1 MQIGFIGLGAM
12 GQAIARRLLAA
23 GHTLTVWNRSPQPMQ
38 VLAAAGAHAAT
49 GPAQAAAQPVVFSM
63 LADDAAVR
71 AVLIDHGALAAMPR
85 AAVHINMAT
94 IAVATARQL
103 AAAHAACGVGY
114 VAAPVFGRPD
124 AAAAGKLHVLAA
136 GAPDALAR
144 VQPLLAAIGQ
154 RVWPFGA
161 DAVRASAVKLAGN
174 FMLAAA
180 IEAMAEA
187 STLAQAHG
195 VAPTDFL
202 GLMTQTLFASPAY
215 QSYGALIAAQR
226 YQPAGFRLRLGLK
239 DMRLALEAADAA
251 AVPMPVAAVLRD
263 NFLDAIAHGA
273 ADKDWAALAEVSARR
288 AGQDPR

>member
-1 MQIGFIGLGAM
+1 MRIGFIGLGGM

-23 GHTLTVWNRSPQPMQ
+23 GHEVTVWNRSPQPAQ
-38 VLAAAGAHAAT
+38 ALAAEGAVAAAVT
-49 GPAQAAAQPVVFSM
+49 AAAAQPVVFSM
-63 LADDAAVR
+63 LADDTALAE
-71 AVLIDHGALAAMPR
+71 VLHDRGALAAMPR
-85 AAVHINMAT
+85 DATHVNMAT
-94 IAVATARQL
+94 VAVATTQAL
-103 AAAHAACGVGY
+103 AAEHAARGVGY

-144 VQPLLAAIGQ
+144 VQPLLEAVGQ
-154 RVWPFGA
+154 RVWPFGEDPA
-161 DAVRASAVKLAGN
+161 RASAVKLAGN

-195 VAPTDFL
+195 VAPADFL
-202 GLMTQTLFASPAY
+202 GLMTQTLFASPVY
-215 QSYGALIAAQR
+215 QGYGALIAAQR

-239 DMRLALEAADAA
+239 DVRLALQASDAA

-273 ADKDWAALAEVSARR
+273 GEKDWAALAEVSARR
-288 AGQDPR
+288 AGRG

>member
-1 MQIGFIGLGAM
+1 MQALIAEGA
-12 GQAIARRLLAA
+12 
-23 GHTLTVWNRSPQPMQ
+23 V
-38 VLAAAGAHAAT
+38 AAAVTA
-49 GPAQAAAQPVVFSM
+49 AAAQPVVFSM
-63 LADDAAVR
+63 LADDAAVE
-71 AVLIDHGALAAMPR
+71 AVLEQDGALAAM
-85 AAVHINMAT
+85 AAGAVHVNMAT
-94 IAVATARQL
+94 VSVACTRRL
-103 AAAHAACGVGY
+103 VEAHAARGVGY

-144 VQPLLAAIGQ
+144 VQPLLEAIGQ
-154 RVWPFGA
+154 RMWPFGA
-161 DAVRASAVKLAGN
+161 DPARANAVKLAGN

-187 STLAQAHG
+187 SVLAQAHG
-195 VAPTDFL
+195 VAPADFL

-239 DMRLALEAADAA
+239 DVRLVQQAADAA

-273 ADKDWAALAEVSARR
+273 AEKDWSALAEVSARR
-288 AGQDPR
+288 AGQNLR

>member
-23 GHTLTVWNRSPQPMQ
+23 GHGVTVWNRSPQPVQ
-38 VLAAAGAHAAT
+38 ALTAEGAVAAAVTA
-49 GPAQAAAQPVVFSM
+49 AAAQPVVFSM
-63 LADDAAVR
+63 LADDAAVE
-71 AVLIDHGALAAMPR
+71 AVLEQDGALAAM
-85 AAVHINMAT
+85 AAGAVHVNMAT
-94 IAVATARQL
+94 VSVACTRRL
-103 AAAHAACGVGY
+103 AEAHAARGVGY

-136 GAPDALAR
+136 GASDALAR
-144 VQPLLAAIGQ
+144 VQPLLEAIGQ
-154 RVWPFGA
+154 RVWPFGEDPA
-161 DAVRASAVKLAGN
+161 RAGAVKLAGN

-195 VAPTDFL
+195 VAPADFL
-202 GLMTQTLFASPAY
+202 GLMTQTLFASPVY

-239 DMRLALEAADAA
+239 DVRLVQQAADAA

-273 ADKDWAALAEVSARR
+273 AEKDWSALAEVSARR
-288 AGQDPR
+288 AGQNLR

>member
-23 GHTLTVWNRSPQPMQ
+23 GHEVTVWNRSSRPVQALTAEGA
-38 VLAAAGAHAAT
+38 VAAVVTA
-49 GPAQAAAQPVVFSM
+49 AAAQPVVFSM
-63 LADDAAVR
+63 LADDAAVL
-71 AVLIDHGALAAMPR
+71 AVLEQGGALAAMTLG
-85 AAVHINMAT
+85 AVHVNMAT
-94 IAVATARQL
+94 VSVECTRRL
-103 AAAHAACGVGY
+103 AASHAARGVGY

-195 VAPTDFL
+195 VAPAEFL

-215 QSYGALIAAQR
+215 QGYGALIAQR
-226 YQPAGFRLRLGLK
+226 RYEPAGFRLRLGFK
-239 DMRLALEAADAA
+239 DVSLALAAADAQR
-251 AVPMPVAAVLRD
+251 VPMPFASVLRE
-263 NFLDAIAHGA
+263 NFLDALAHGA
-273 ADKDWAALAEVSARR
+273 GERDWAALAEVSARR
-288 AGQDPR
+288 AGQPE